1 MSGRLFIVSAPSG
14 VGKTTIIQSALSRW
28 PSVRFSVSC
37 TTRKPRP
44 GEVSGRDYHFL
55 SRREFLEGVERSRFL
70 EWAEVHGE
78 LYGTD
83 GEAVERWIESGSDV
97 LFDIDV
103 QGARQVLITHPSA
116 TTIFILP
123 PSTEILEARLSKRGT
138 ESEAQ
143 LRKRLETATA
153 EMAQAPWYD
162 FLIVNDDLDEAIAD
176 FESILRATRCMRRHQ
191 SHHLQTLLKQP
202 SPAKPS

>member
-1 MSGRLFIVSAPSG
+1 MSARLFIVSAPSG

-28 PSVRFSVSC
+28 PSLRFSVSC

-44 GEVSGRDYHFL
+44 GEVNGRDYRFM
-55 SRREFLEGVERSRFL
+55 SRQEFLEGVEKARFL

-83 GEAVERWIESGSDV
+83 GEAVQRWIQSGSDV

-103 QGARQVLITHPSA
+103 QGARQVLITHPTA

-123 PSTEILEARLSKRGT
+123 PSMESLEARLSKRGT

-143 LRKRLETATA
+143 LRRRLEAAAA

-162 FLIVNDDLDEAIAD
+162 YLIVNDDLDEAIAD
-176 FESILRATRCMRRHQ
+176 FESILRATRRMRRHQ
-191 SHHLQTLLKQP
+191 SHQLQALLKHP
-202 SPAKPS
+202 SPVNPS